1 MRRWLVDTGPL
12 VAYLDR
18 TDPMHEV
25 VADRLDA
32 FTGQLATTGAV
43 ITEVMYVVADVPDGP
58 IAFAE
63 LLASADA
70 HVADVEQPAE
80 VLAAAL
86 LMRKYAD
93 TPMDFAD
100 ATLVAL
106 AEQLDV
112 ADILTL
118 DRRGFRT
125 YRTSTGRK
133 FRLVLDA
140 QDR

>member
-1 MRRWLVDTGPL
+1 
-12 VAYLDR
+12 
-18 TDPMHEV
+18 MHEV

>member
-1 MRRWLVDTGPL
+1 
-12 VAYLDR
+12 
-18 TDPMHEV
+18 MHEV

-125 YRTSTGRK
+125 YRTSTGRR